1 MRLPMFFLACLTCI
15 AHAAPPAGASAVP
28 GITATEIRVGSLQ
41 DLSGPIA
48 SLGVHFRN
56 GTQMRLD
63 EENAKGGV
71 HGRQLKLLVE
81 DTGYDPKRAVLAT
94 EKLLGGAG
102 VFAVIHNLGS
112 PVVMATMPRFL
123 DAGVLHLFPGAPLQN
138 VYEPVH
144 PLKFGMSPSYTLSVP
159 PGARYLI
166 RENDFKRVGILYQD
180 DDMGRE
186 VVRGIDG
193 LLGELGLKWC
203 EQTSYKRGAT
213 DFSSQIA
220 RLKAANCDFV
230 VLATVVRETIGAYTE
245 ARRTGWQVPMLVTA
259 SGYTAQVP
267 QLGGAV
273 MDGLYAVALV
283 PQPELDGANRALADW
298 IARYREKFRVEPN
311 TWDVYTWVGA
321 DLFVR
326 ALHAAG
332 RQPTQQKVSAA
343 LEQLDTTRDFFGSQP
358 IALSASDHLA
368 LKQVRVAQIRQGRW
382 ENVTDYL
389 RIR

>member
-1 MRLPMFFLACLTCI
+1 MRQLLLGLYVAFFSSLAMAGGI
-15 AHAAPPAGASAVP
+15 AP
-28 GITATEIRVGSLQ
+28 TEIRVGSLQ

-48 SLGVHFRN
+48 ALGTHFRN
-56 GTQMRLD
+56 GTQMRFD
-63 EENAKGGV
+63 EENARGGV

-102 VFAVIHNLGS
+102 IFAAIHNLGS

-123 DAGVLHLFPGAPLQN
+123 EAGVLHLFPGAPLTQ

-159 PGARYLI
+159 PAARQLI
-166 RENDFKRVGILYQD
+166 KENGFKRVGILYQD

-186 VVRGIDG
+186 VLRGIDA

-203 EQTSYKRGAT
+203 AQTSYKRGAT
-213 DFSSQIA
+213 DFAAQIA
-220 RLKAANCDFV
+220 KLRAADCDFV

-245 ARRTGWQVPMLVTA
+245 ARRTGWNVPMLVTA

-267 QLGGAV
+267 QLGGAA
-273 MDGLYAVALV
+273 MEGLYGVVLL
-283 PQPELDGANRALADW
+283 PHPYPDGANRALADW
-298 IARYREKFRVEPN
+298 IARYRDKFKAEPN
-311 TWDVYTWVGA
+311 TWDVFAWVGA

-326 ALHAAG
+326 ALEAAG
-332 RQPTQQKVSAA
+332 PQPTPQKVAAA
-343 LEQLDTTRDFFGSQP
+343 LEKLQTARDFFGSP
-358 IALSASDHLA
+358 AISFSAQDHLA
-368 LKQVRVAQIRQGRW
+368 LRQVRIAQIRGGRW

-389 RIR
+389 PIR

>member
-1 MRLPMFFLACLTCI
+1 MRHSLFALLCLCLSALAT
-15 AHAAPPAGASAVP
+15 AG
-28 GITATEIRVGSLQ
+28 GITPTEIRVGSLQ

-48 SLGVHFRN
+48 SLGTHFRN
-56 GTQMRLD
+56 GTQMRFD

-94 EKLLGGAG
+94 EKLLGGSG

-123 DAGVLHLFPGAPLQN
+123 DAGVLHLFPGAPIRE
-138 VYEPVH
+138 VHEPVH
-144 PLKFGMSPSYTLSVP
+144 PLKFGMSPSYTQSVP
-159 PGARYLI
+159 PGARHLI
-166 RENDFKRVGILYQD
+166 KENGFKRVGILYQD

-186 VVRGIDG
+186 VLRGIDT

-203 EQTSYKRGAT
+203 AQTSYKRGAT
-213 DFSSQIA
+213 DFVAQIA
-220 RLKAANCDFV
+220 KLRAADCDFV
-230 VLATVVRETIGAYTE
+230 VLGTVVRETIGAYTE
-245 ARRTGWQVPMLVTA
+245 ARRGGWTVPMMVTA

-267 QLGGAV
+267 QLGGAP
-273 MDGLYAVALV
+273 MEGLYAVALI
-283 PQPELDGANRALADW
+283 PQPDPDGANRALADW
-298 IARYREKFRVEPN
+298 IVRYKEKFKTEPN
-311 TWDVYTWVGA
+311 TWDVYTWVGT

-332 RQPTQQKVSAA
+332 PQPTPQTVSAA
-343 LEQLDTTRDFFGSQP
+343 LERLQTSRDFFGSQP
-358 IALSASDHLA
+358 IALSPTNHLA
-368 LKQVRVAQIRQGRW
+368 LGQVRVAQIRNGRW

-389 RIR
+389 PIER

>member
-1 MRLPMFFLACLTCI
+1 MSLPTRLAALLLCLFSLGSF
-15 AHAAPPAGASAVP
+15 AGGVTP
-28 GITATEIRVGSLQ
+28 TEIRVGSLQ

-56 GTQMRLD
+56 GTQMRFD

-123 DAGVLHLFPGAPLQN
+123 DAGVLHLFPGAPLKD

-159 PGARYLI
+159 PGARHLI
-166 RENDFKRVGILYQD
+166 KANGFSRIGILYQD

-186 VVRGIDG
+186 VLRGIDG

-213 DFSSQIA
+213 DFSSQVA
-220 RLKAANCDFV
+220 RLRAADCDFI
-230 VLATVVRETIGAYTE
+230 VLGTVVRETIGAYTE
-245 ARRTGWQVPMLVTA
+245 ARRSGWQVPMLVTA

-267 QLGGAV
+267 QLGGTA

-283 PQPELDGANRALADW
+283 PQPESDGANRTLADW
-298 IARYREKFRVEPN
+298 ITRYKEKFKAEPN

-332 RQPTQQKVSAA
+332 PQPTPQKVSAA
-343 LEQLDTTRDFFGSQP
+343 LEQLKTTRDFFGSQP
-358 IALSASDHLA
+358 IALSPSNHLA
-368 LKQVRVAQIRQGRW
+368 LGQVRVAQIRNGRW

-389 RIR
+389 PIR

>member
-1 MRLPMFFLACLTCI
+1 MHRLLVSLLCALPLFVR
-15 AHAAPPAGASAVP
+15 AAGVTP
-28 GITATEIRVGSLQ
+28 TEIRVGSLQ

-48 SLGVHFRN
+48 ALGVHFRN
-56 GTQMRLD
+56 GTQMRFD

-71 HGRQLKLLVE
+71 HGRRLKLLVE

-94 EKLLGGAG
+94 EKLLGTGI
-102 VFAVIHNLGS
+102 FTTIHNLGS

-123 DAGVLHLFPGAPLQN
+123 DADVLHLFPGAPLAD

-159 PGARYLI
+159 PAARHLI

-186 VVRGIDG
+186 VLRGMDG

-203 EQTSYKRGAT
+203 EQTRYKRGAT
-213 DFSSQIA
+213 DFAAQIA
-220 RLKAANCDFV
+220 RLKAADCDFV

-245 ARRTGWQVPMLVTA
+245 ARRTGWNVPMLVTA
-259 SGYTAQVP
+259 SGYTAQVHE
-267 QLGGAV
+267 LGGAAV
-273 MDGLYAVALV
+273 DGLYGVVLL
-283 PQPELDGANRALADW
+283 PHPYPDGGNRALTDW
-298 IARYREKFRVEPN
+298 IARYRDKFKTEPN
-311 TWDVYTWVGA
+311 TWDVFAWIGA

-326 ALHAAG
+326 ALQAAG
-332 RQPTQQKVSAA
+332 PQPTPQKVAAA
-343 LEQLDTTRDFFGSQP
+343 LEKLQTPRNFFGSPP
-358 IALSASDHLA
+358 ITFSANDHLA
-368 LKQVRVAQIRQGRW
+368 LRQVRIAQIRNGRW

-389 RIR
+389 PVR

>member
-1 MRLPMFFLACLTCI
+1 MRQFLFSLFFACLSSL
-15 AHAAPPAGASAVP
+15 AAAG
-28 GITATEIRVGSLQ
+28 GTAPTEIRVASLQ

-48 SLGVHFRN
+48 ALGTHFRN
-56 GTQMRLD
+56 GTQMRFD

-94 EKLLGGAG
+94 EKLLGKGI
-102 VFAVIHNLGS
+102 FAAIHNLGS

-123 DAGVLHLFPGAPLQN
+123 DAGVLHLFPGAPLKE

-144 PLKFGMSPSYTLSVP
+144 PLKFGMSPSYTQSVP
-159 PGARYLI
+159 PGARHLI
-166 RENDFKRVGILYQD
+166 RTHGFKRVGILYQD

-186 VVRGIDG
+186 VLRGIDT
-193 LLGELGLKWC
+193 LLGELGLKWGA
-203 EQTSYKRGAT
+203 QTSYRRGAT
-213 DFSSQIA
+213 DFAAQIA
-220 RLKAANCDFV
+220 KLRAADCDFV
-230 VLATVVRETIGAYTE
+230 VLGTVVRETIGAYTE
-245 ARRTGWQVPMLVTA
+245 ARRGGWQVPMMVTA

-267 QLGGAV
+267 QLGGAA
-273 MDGLYAVALV
+273 MDGLYAVALI
-283 PQPELDGANRALADW
+283 PQPEPDGANRALADW
-298 IARYREKFRVEPN
+298 IVRYKEKFKTEPN

-332 RQPTQQKVSAA
+332 SQPTPQNVSAA
-343 LEQLDTTRDFFGSQP
+343 LERLQTSRDFFGSQP
-358 IALSASDHLA
+358 IALSPSNHLA
-368 LKQVRVAQIRQGRW
+368 LGQVRVAQIRNGRW

-389 RIR
+389 PIAR

>member
-1 MRLPMFFLACLTCI
+1 MRQFLIALVLACLTV
-15 AHAAPPAGASAVP
+15 AARAGGVTP
-28 GITATEIRVGSLQ
+28 TEIRVGSLQ

-48 SLGVHFRN
+48 ALGTHFRN
-56 GTQMRLD
+56 GTQMRFD
-63 EENAKGGV
+63 AENAKGGV

-102 VFAVIHNLGS
+102 IFAVIHNLGS

-123 DAGVLHLFPGAPLQN
+123 DAGVLHLFPGAPLRD

-144 PLKFGMSPSYTLSVP
+144 PLKFGMSPSYTQSVP
-159 PGARYLI
+159 PGARHLI
-166 RENDFKRVGILYQD
+166 QTHGFRRVGILYQD

-186 VVRGIDG
+186 VLRGIDT
-193 LLGELGLKWC
+193 LLGELGLQWC
-203 EQTSYKRGAT
+203 SQTSYKRGAT
-213 DFSSQIA
+213 DFAAQIA
-220 RLKAANCDFV
+220 KLRAADCDFV
-230 VLATVVRETIGAYTE
+230 VLGTVVRETIGAYTE
-245 ARRTGWQVPMLVTA
+245 ARRTGWSVPMLVTA

-267 QLGGAV
+267 QLGGEV
-273 MDGLYAVALV
+273 MDGLYSVALV
-283 PQPELDGANRALADW
+283 PQPEPDGANRALADW
-298 IARYREKFRVEPN
+298 IARYKARFKTEPN

-332 RQPTQQKVSAA
+332 PQPTPQKVAAA
-343 LEQLDTTRDFFGSQP
+343 LERLQTSRDFFGSQP
-358 IALSASDHLA
+358 IALSPTNHLA
-368 LKQVRVAQIRQGRW
+368 LGQVRLAQIRNGRW

-389 RIR
+389 PIAR

>member
-1 MRLPMFFLACLTCI
+1 MHQFLFALALACL
-15 AHAAPPAGASAVP
+15 APLALAN
-28 GITATEIRVGSLQ
+28 GITPTEIRVASLQ

-48 SLGVHFRN
+48 SLGTHFRN
-56 GTQMRLD
+56 GTQMRFD
-63 EENAKGGV
+63 AENAKGGV

-94 EKLLGGAG
+94 EKLLGKEGTG
-102 VFAVIHNLGS
+102 VFAALHNLGS

-123 DAGVLHLFPGAPLQN
+123 EAGVLHLFPGAPLAN

-159 PGARYLI
+159 PAARHLI
-166 RENDFKRVGILYQD
+166 KANGFSRIGILYQD

-186 VVRGIDG
+186 VLRGMDG

-203 EQTSYKRGAT
+203 ERTSYKRGAT
-213 DFSSQIA
+213 DFAAQIA
-220 RLKAANCDFV
+220 RLKAADCDFV

-245 ARRTGWQVPMLVTA
+245 ARRTGWNVPMLVTA
-259 SGYTAQVP
+259 SGYTAQVH
-267 QLGGAV
+267 QLGGTAV
-273 MDGLYAVALV
+273 EGLYGVVLLPHPYV
-283 PQPELDGANRALADW
+283 DGANRTLADW
-298 IARYREKFRVEPN
+298 VVQYREKFKAEPN
-311 TWDVYTWVGA
+311 TWDVFAWVGA

-332 RQPTQQKVSAA
+332 PQPTPQKVAAA
-343 LEQLDTTRDFFGSQP
+343 LEQLQTTRDFFGSPP
-358 IALSASDHLA
+358 ITFSANDHLA
-368 LKQVRVAQIRQGRW
+368 LRQVRIAQIRNGRW

-389 RIR
+389 PVAR